1 MPALPFSRS
10 LRLTKT
16 GSLGWKAS
24 SKTRRSPGPGWWRAR
39 VPAPHHNS
47 TRTILL
53 NWVSKSKVLCIQ
65 QAVYPQLLHF
75 GRFCLPTYGF
85 LVSMGVLIG
94 LWISVRN
101 SERLGI
107 NGDKAWNLGIL
118 VVLCGI
124 VGAKVLYVIN
134 EGMSL
139 RDIFSIETLQAGGV
153 FSGGLIAAFLAAAWY
168 VRRHHMPALG
178 TCDAFAPGLALGHA
192 IGRIGC
198 FAAGCCYGKE
208 THHFWGVVFHNP
220 LAKQITGTPLGVPLE
235 PTQLFESAVELAN
248 FFFLMWL
255 LKRRKFDGQVFGAFL
270 MIYGVAR
277 FFLEFL
283 RDDPGRGSVF
293 GGAMSGTQLIA
304 IGLVIGGGLICWLR
318 AGAKNVTA
326 PTIGATR

>member
-1 MPALPFSRS
+1 M
-10 LRLTKT
+10 
-16 GSLGWKAS
+16 
-24 SKTRRSPGPGWWRAR
+24 
-39 VPAPHHNS
+39 
-47 TRTILL
+47 
-53 NWVSKSKVLCIQ
+53 
-65 QAVYPQLLHF
+65 YPQLIHF
-75 GRFCLPTYGF
+75 GRFFLPTYGF
-85 LVSMGVLIG
+85 LVSLGVLIG

-107 NGDKAWNLGIL
+107 DGEKAWNLGIL

-134 EGMSL
+134 EWSSYAAHPSE
-139 RDIFSIETLQAGGV
+139 IFSIATLQAGGV
-153 FSGGLIAAFLAAAWY
+153 FSGGLIAAFLAAWWY
-168 VRRHHMPALG
+168 VRRHHLPALR

-220 LAKQITGTPLGVPLE
+220 LANQITGTPLNVPLE

-255 LKRRKFDGQVFGAFL
+255 LKHRKFDGQVMGAFL
-270 MIYGVAR
+270 FIYGVAR
-277 FFLEFL
+277 FFLEYL

-293 GGAMSGTQLIA
+293 GGAMTGTQLIA
-304 IGLVIGGGLICWLR
+304 IGLVVAGGLIWWLR
-318 AGAKNVTA
+318 PGAKNVTA
-326 PTIGATR
+326 QPVGATR